1 MRVSASTSFLRSP
14 PRARSFSF
22 KSVWFIV
29 TSRIPKEWPQSP
41 ELLAASAVNSRAVP
55 ARLVK
60 IAPVFNQ
67 FSAQRTHPA
76 FLSVEF
82 PKNVKT
88 LWREAE
94 KLLNQDDAL
103 QMVDPL
109 YVIETVMRY
118 FYSLAQAGNKANAPL

>member
-1 MRVSASTSFLRSP
+1 MRVSASTSFLLSP
-14 PRARSFSF
+14 RRARSFSF

-41 ELLAASAVNSRAVP
+41 ELVAASAVNSRAVP
-55 ARLVK
+55 AAPLLRLVK

-109 YVIETVMRY
+109 YD
-118 FYSLAQAGNKANAPL
+118 